1 MVAYRDGPPLDG
13 EPVAA
18 ICRAMQHRGP
28 DGHGF
33 LRRANVQLGH
43 VRLSIIDVA
52 GGQQPMSNE
61 DDSVHVVFNG
71 EIYNY
76 LDLRPGL
83 EAKGHVFKTNCDT
96 EVLVHLYE
104 EHGRDLADHLIGEF
118 AFAIWDDRRQ
128 ALLLVRDRLGVKP
141 VYYADLDGVFLFASE
156 FAPLIASGQ
165 IPRQIDAR
173 ALQTYFQIRTI
184 PAPRSIYKDVHK
196 LPSGHRLEIRNGAVV
211 LSCYWD
217 IHFEPDERRSEGSF
231 AEEVR
236 ALVDDSVKRQLMSE
250 VPLGAFLSGGV
261 DSSAVVTSM
270 VRYSTTPV
278 KTFSIGLKD
287 HAYDESRFYKLVAQR
302 LGVEHHEFIFEP
314 DLVNIIPKLVYHFG
328 EPCAIGSALPL
339 YYLARL
345 AREHV
350 TVALSGDGGDEIF
363 AGYNTYNYVNWLRLI
378 DAVAGRLVGSD
389 WFGAALHRCELPT
402 TSRLGNALRRLRKI
416 QRLVRLPASR
426 RMCLIGNLGDF
437 GESLLVDEV
446 DGEAPP
452 EYVAAFERGQRPG
465 DWLAPYLYADQKVLL
480 PEEMFVKL
488 DRMTMANGMEGRVPL
503 CDYRIVELAARI
515 PARLKLKRG
524 RVKSIFKQAMQPRLP
539 AEVLRRPKVGFRV
552 PLDEWFRGPLR
563 QMVTDL
569 LTDSGFRQSGLF
581 NHPAVAALVRQHMA
595 SLDNHGNEILALL
608 MFELWRRNLHARETW
623 MPLREW
629 LTATAASAP

>member
-1 MVAYRDGPPLDG
+1 MR
-13 EPVAA
+13 
-18 ICRAMQHRGP
+18 HRGP

-52 GGQQPMSNE
+52 GGQQPISNE
-61 DDSVHVVFNG
+61 DDTVHVIFNG

-76 LDLRPGL
+76 LDLRPQL
-83 EAKGHVFKTNCDT
+83 EAQGHVFKTNSDT

-104 EHGRDLADHLIGEF
+104 EYGHDLADRLIGEF
-118 AFAIWDDRRQ
+118 AFAIWDDRQQ

-141 VYYADLDGVFLFASE
+141 VYYADLDGVFVFASE

-165 IPRQIDAR
+165 VPRRIDTR
-173 ALQTYFQIRTI
+173 ALQTYFQSRTI

-196 LPSGHRLEIRNGAVV
+196 LPPGHRLEIRDGAVV

-217 IHFEPDERRSEGSF
+217 IHFEPDERRSADSF
-231 AEEVR
+231 AEEIR
-236 ALVDDSVKRQLMSE
+236 ALIDDSVKRQLMSE

-278 KTFSIGLKD
+278 KTFSIGLKG
-287 HAYDESRFYKLVAQR
+287 HAYDESRFYRLVSQR

-350 TVALSGDGGDEIF
+350 TVALSGDGADEIF
-363 AGYNTYNYVNWLRLI
+363 AGYNTYNYVNWVRI
-378 DAVAGRLVGSD
+378 VDAVAGRLVGSD
-389 WFGAALHRCELPT
+389 WFDAVLRRVELPT
-402 TSRLGNALRRLRKI
+402 TSRLGNTLRRLRKI
-416 QRLVRLPASR
+416 RRLVRLPASR
-426 RMCLIGNLGDF
+426 RMCLIGNLDDF
-437 GESLLVDEV
+437 GENLLVDEV
-446 DGEAPP
+446 AGEAPP

-515 PARLKLKRG
+515 PSRLKLKRG
-524 RVKSIFKQAMQPRLP
+524 AVKAIMKQAMRTRLP
-539 AEVLRRPKVGFRV
+539 AEVLKRRKVGFRV
-552 PLDEWFRGPLR
+552 PLNEWFRGPLR

-569 LTDSGFRQSGLF
+569 LTDSAFRQNGLL
-581 NHPAVAALVRQHMA
+581 NHTAVAALVHRHMA
-595 SLDNHGNEILALL
+595 GLDNHGHEILALL
-608 MFELWRRNLHARETW
+608 QFELWRRNLHEARPNLPGE
-623 MPLREW
+623 
-629 LTATAASAP
+629 SAVDKVGALARPRPGGGNS